1 MYQFAHIDSYAR
13 KPKQGT
19 RSAQDIANEAERH
32 PDHVSHLTAQ
42 GITPQEPIRVFGCS
56 PSDAVKQA
64 EAWGEQAKDVKG
76 RKLRIDA
83 PVLLAG
89 VISYPREGEDWQ
101 EFKET
106 ALEWLK
112 GEYGDNLVSVVEHQD
127 EKHPHLHF
135 YAVPKPGQAFN
146 DLHQGRAASAE
157 AKRKGEPK
165 AAQLRAHNKA
175 MRAWQDRVYTGVC
188 RKFGMAR
195 LGPKRQRLTRSEYMS
210 RQLVEKALGIAE
222 RAGAA
227 KPQLTQQQKDEILS
241 CAEGREVGLLSK
253 ERMFS
258 EDELLEV
265 GHRAVQTGI
274 SLQMTMQGDAAAK
287 AAKELAE
294 RQIKVDEVTRRTKA
308 EAEAMAAKLAA
319 KDQELEAYRSALKEQ
334 ETVLAMS
341 EVERQQQA
349 AEIQK
354 LEGYRNDLSDQL
366 NEAEEQLRELKPEQY
381 QRPRP

>member
-1 MYQFAHIDSYAR
+1 
-13 KPKQGT
+13 
-19 RSAQDIANEAERH
+19 
-32 PDHVSHLTAQ
+32 
-42 GITPQEPIRVFGCS
+42 
-56 PSDAVKQA
+56 
-64 EAWGEQAKDVKG
+64 VKG

-146 DLHQGRAASAE
+146 DIHGGRAASAE

-175 MRAWQDRVYTGVC
+175 MRAWQDRLYTGVC

-227 KPQLTQQQKDEILS
+227 KPLLTKQQKDDLMGVV
-241 CAEGREVGLLSK
+241 EGREVGLFSK
-253 ERMFS
+253 ERMYS
-258 EDELLEV
+258 EEELLDL
-265 GHRAVQTGI
+265 GQRAIETGI

-308 EAEAMAAKLAA
+308 EAEGMAARLAQ
-319 KDQELEAYRSALKEQ
+319 KDRELEAYRAALKEK
-334 ETVLAMS
+334 ENVLAMS
-341 EVERQQQA
+341 EVERQKQA

-354 LEGYRNDLSDQL
+354 LEGYRNALSDQL

>member
-1 MYQFAHIDSYAR
+1 M
-13 KPKQGT
+13 
-19 RSAQDIANEAERH
+19 
-32 PDHVSHLTAQ
+32 TAQ

-112 GEYGDNLVSVVEHQD
+112 GEYGDNLVSVMEHQD

-227 KPQLTQQQKDEILS
+227 KPQLTKQQKDELMGVV
-241 CAEGREVGLLSK
+241 EGREVGLFSK
-253 ERMFS
+253 ERMYS
-258 EDELLEV
+258 EEELLDL
-265 GHRAVQTGI
+265 GQRAIETGI

-308 EAEAMAAKLAA
+308 EAEAMAARLAE
-319 KDQELEAYRSALKEQ
+319 KDRELEAYRAALKEK
-334 ETVLAMS
+334 ENVLAMS
-341 EVERQQQA
+341 EVEIQKQA
-349 AEIQK
+349 TEIQK

>member
-1 MYQFAHIDSYAR
+1 
-13 KPKQGT
+13 
-19 RSAQDIANEAERH
+19 
-32 PDHVSHLTAQ
+32 LTAQ

-56 PSDAVKQA
+56 PSEAVEQA

-89 VISYPREGEDWQ
+89 VISYPREGGDWQ

-188 RKFGMAR
+188 RKFGLAR

-227 KPQLTQQQKDEILS
+227 KPLLTQLQKDELMNVV
-241 CAEGREVGLLSK
+241 EGREVGLFSK
-253 ERMFS
+253 ERMYS
-258 EDELLEV
+258 KEELLDL
-265 GHRAVQTGI
+265 GQRAIETGI

-294 RQIKVDEVTRRTKA
+294 RQIEVDEVTRRTKA
-308 EAEAMAAKLAA
+308 ESEAMAARLAE
-319 KDQELEAYRSALKEQ
+319 KDRELEAYRAALKEK
-334 ETVLAMS
+334 ENVLAMS
-341 EVERQQQA
+341 EVERQKQA

-366 NEAEEQLRELKPEQY
+366 HEAEEQLREMKPEQY
-381 QRPRP
+381 QWPRP

>member
-1 MYQFAHIDSYAR
+1 
-13 KPKQGT
+13 
-19 RSAQDIANEAERH
+19 
-32 PDHVSHLTAQ
+32 LTAQ

-56 PSDAVKQA
+56 PSEAVEQA
-64 EAWGEQAKDVKG
+64 EAWGDQAKDVKG

-157 AKRKGEPK
+157 AKRNGEPK

-195 LGPKRQRLTRSEYMS
+195 LGPKRQRLTRSEYKS

-227 KPQLTQQQKDEILS
+227 KPLLTQQQKDHLMDGVI
-241 CAEGREVGLLSK
+241 GRDVGLIRK
-253 ERMFS
+253 ERMYS
-258 EDELLEV
+258 EDELSAV
-265 GHRAVQTGI
+265 GNRALLTGI
-274 SLQMTMQGDAAAK
+274 SMQMNMQGDAAAK

-308 EAEAMAAKLAA
+308 EAEAMAAKLAQ
-319 KDQELEAYRSALKEQ
+319 KDRELEAYRAALKEK
-334 ETVLAMS
+334 ENVLAMS
-341 EVERQQQA
+341 EVERQKQA
-349 AEIQK
+349 TEIQK

-366 NEAEEQLRELKPEQY
+366 NEAEERLG
-381 QRPRP
+381 

>member
-1 MYQFAHIDSYAR
+1 
-13 KPKQGT
+13 
-19 RSAQDIANEAERH
+19 
-32 PDHVSHLTAQ
+32 
-42 GITPQEPIRVFGCS
+42 
-56 PSDAVKQA
+56 
-64 EAWGEQAKDVKG
+64 
-76 RKLRIDA
+76 
-83 PVLLAG
+83 
-89 VISYPREGEDWQ
+89 
-101 EFKET
+101 
-106 ALEWLK
+106 
-112 GEYGDNLVSVVEHQD
+112 
-127 EKHPHLHF
+127 
-135 YAVPKPGQAFN
+135 AVPKPGQAFN

-227 KPQLTQQQKDEILS
+227 KPQLTKQQKDELMGVV
-241 CAEGREVGLLSK
+241 EGREVGLFSK
-253 ERMFS
+253 ERMYS
-258 EDELLEV
+258 EEELLDL
-265 GHRAVQTGI
+265 GQRAIETGI

-308 EAEAMAAKLAA
+308 EAEAMAARLAD
-319 KDQELEAYRSALKEQ
+319 KDRELEAYRAALKEK
-334 ETVLAMS
+334 ENVLAMS
-341 EVERQQQA
+341 EVERQKQA

-381 QRPRP
+381 QGPRP

>member
-1 MYQFAHIDSYAR
+1 
-13 KPKQGT
+13 
-19 RSAQDIANEAERH
+19 
-32 PDHVSHLTAQ
+32 
-42 GITPQEPIRVFGCS
+42 
-56 PSDAVKQA
+56 
-64 EAWGEQAKDVKG
+64 
-76 RKLRIDA
+76 
-83 PVLLAG
+83 
-89 VISYPREGEDWQ
+89 
-101 EFKET
+101 
-106 ALEWLK
+106 
-112 GEYGDNLVSVVEHQD
+112 
-127 EKHPHLHF
+127 
-135 YAVPKPGQAFN
+135 
-146 DLHQGRAASAE
+146 
-157 AKRKGEPK
+157 
-165 AAQLRAHNKA
+165 
-175 MRAWQDRVYTGVC
+175 MRAWQDRVYTGLS

-308 EAEAMAAKLAA
+308 EAEAMAARLAD
-319 KDQELEAYRSALKEQ
+319 KDRELEAYRAALKEK
-334 ETVLAMS
+334 ENVLAMS
-341 EVERQQQA
+341 EVERK
-349 AEIQK
+349 K

>member
-1 MYQFAHIDSYAR
+1 MMQEKEAKTIFDMGGFSKAMIVPTPMGAGFHLHLIR
-13 KPKQGT
+13 FGKGGT
-19 RSAQDIANEAERH
+19 E
-32 PDHVSHLTAQ
+32 
-42 GITPQEPIRVFGCS
+42 
-56 PSDAVKQA
+56 
-64 EAWGEQAKDVKG
+64 
-76 RKLRIDA
+76 
-83 PVLLAG
+83 
-89 VISYPREGEDWQ
+89 
-101 EFKET
+101 
-106 ALEWLK
+106 
-112 GEYGDNLVSVVEHQD
+112 VVERQD

-227 KPQLTQQQKDEILS
+227 KPQLTKQQKDELMGVV
-241 CAEGREVGLLSK
+241 EGREVGLFSK
-253 ERMFS
+253 ERMYS
-258 EDELLEV
+258 EEELLDL
-265 GHRAVQTGI
+265 GQRAIETGI

-308 EAEAMAAKLAA
+308 EAEAMAARLAD
-319 KDQELEAYRSALKEQ
+319 KDRELEAYRAALKEK
-334 ETVLAMS
+334 ENVLAMS
-341 EVERQQQA
+341 EVERK
-349 AEIQK
+349 K

-381 QRPRP
+381 QGPRP